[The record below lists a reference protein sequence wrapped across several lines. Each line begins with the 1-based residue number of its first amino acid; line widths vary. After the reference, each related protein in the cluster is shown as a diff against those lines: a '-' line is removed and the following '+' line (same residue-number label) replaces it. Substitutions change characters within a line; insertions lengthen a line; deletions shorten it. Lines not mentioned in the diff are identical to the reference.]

1 MAKPEEESEDKH
13 EGSKS
18 KSKGWVRRKTGES
31 IRARQMMLGARC
43 VR

>member
-18 KSKGWVRRKTGES
+18 EGRIRRKIGES